1 MQATTST
8 TAVAASPAAVQDDG
22 LIFGLGSEDAW
33 DQAVVGS
40 PVVRESLCHP
50 MQLHDDHLA
59 CLSYHACTLS
69 HLISDSH
76 SLTR

>member
-8 TAVAASPAAVQDDG
+8 TAEAASPAAVQDDG

-40 PVVRESLCHP
+40 PVVRARLCRP
-50 MQLHDDHLA
+50 MQLHDGP
-59 CLSYHACTLS
+59 
-69 HLISDSH
+69 
-76 SLTR
+76 